1 MYIPFE
7 DLPEH
12 SKIWIYQA
20 NRKLSDEE
28 VTEITE
34 ATKEFVE
41 KVQKEYESTIID
53 LGGGFLVI
61 YYE

>member
-28 VTEITE
+28 VDEITE
-34 ATKEFVE
+34 ATK
-41 KVQKEYESTIID
+41 
-53 LGGGFLVI
+53 
-61 YYE
+61 